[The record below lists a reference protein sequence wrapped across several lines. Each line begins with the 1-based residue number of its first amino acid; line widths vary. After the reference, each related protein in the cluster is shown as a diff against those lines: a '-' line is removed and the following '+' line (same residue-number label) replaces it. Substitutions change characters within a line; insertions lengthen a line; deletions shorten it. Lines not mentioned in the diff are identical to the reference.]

1 MTGDRKGKLKN
12 QHKKHGKKGKIGLLN
27 SHALCV
33 FFYCRTRWME
43 DEKIQVA
50 ANP

>member
-12 QHKKHGKKGKIGLLN
+12 QHKKHGKIGLLN

-33 FFYCRTRWME
+33 FFYFIGNF
-43 DEKIQVA
+43 DFGGNK
-50 ANP
+50 N